1 MAVGFYVRT
10 CTYMYDTIELIQLT
24 YRNVLYI
31 PSQDTIEARLPT
43 TRRTWMYHAAGQ
55 LVSSKF
61 QSRSLK
67 QSQEPMKVICY
78 QKHL

>member
-31 PSQDTIEARLPT
+31 PSQDTIEARLT
-43 TRRTWMYHAAGQ
+43 TI
-55 LVSSKF
+55 
-61 QSRSLK
+61 LK
-67 QSQEPMKVICY
+67 GIILFDPHVLQY
-78 QKHL
+78 A